1 MAANMLR
8 KVEVSQLMSEQQ
20 TEVPAERVL
29 LDVRPES
36 DCASASL
43 APISGDRTIS
53 SRLVDALKWIA
64 SFPAMLGM
72 FLVGRVFFEGRGF
85 VVDPD
90 IWWHIKVG
98 QDILRTHHF
107 PTVDP
112 YSFTA
117 AGTPWI
123 AYEWLGEIVLAFMYR
138 LGGVVSLC
146 VFLIAVGSII
156 LISLYWLA
164 TVRSGN
170 SKAAFISTLFLAS
183 LAFASFTLRPQMF
196 GYLFLILTLLVM
208 EKFRQGVSWALW
220 TLPLIFLAWVNTHG
234 SFIIGI
240 GVLGLYLVA
249 GLFSFQLGSV
259 QAIAWTR
266 KQRLQ
271 LETAL
276 LFCLAVLPITPYG
289 TQLAMY
295 PFDMAFSQPINVAN
309 VNEWRPM
316 PFELIG
322 GKIFLA
328 VVVILFL
335 LQMFYRFSWRLEEL
349 LLVAGGTAMACV
361 HVRFILLFVPFCA
374 PVFATMLARWVP
386 AYMRSK
392 DKYIANAVLMA
403 AVVAAMIHY
412 FPKRAALDK
421 KVAETYPVAALA
433 YLDAHPIPGKMLDY
447 YGFGG
452 YLVFVGRPVF
462 IDGRGDLYERSG
474 VFGDY
479 VHLNEFEAGSLGI
492 LRNYGIEVCLLGAKQ
507 SLAAVLS
514 VTPEWRRVYS
524 DDTSVIFVR
533 QPAGQ

>member
-1 MAANMLR
+1 MTQPL
-8 KVEVSQLMSEQQ
+8 
-20 TEVPAERVL
+20 TTVPLNR
-29 LDVRPES
+29 
-36 DCASASL
+36 SA
-43 APISGDRTIS
+43 
-53 SRLVDALKWIA
+53 VDATADIIAAATQVATPKLAAEPSSKFIEGLKWLV

-72 FLVGRVFFEGRGF
+72 FLIGRVFYEGRGF

-90 IWWHIKVG
+90 VWWHIKVG
-98 QDILRTHHF
+98 QDILHTHHF

-208 EKFRQGVSWALW
+208 EKFRRGVSWPLW

-240 GVLGLYLVA
+240 GVVGLYLCA

-259 QAIAWTR
+259 QAVAWTR

-289 TQLAMY
+289 TQLAVY

-316 PFELIG
+316 PFELVG
-322 GKIFLA
+322 GKIFLGLI
-328 VVVILFL
+328 VIFFL

-349 LLVAGGTAMACV
+349 LLVAGGTAMACL

-386 AYMRSK
+386 AYMRQK

-403 AVVAAMIHY
+403 AVIAAMIYY

-421 KVAETYPVAALA
+421 TVAATYPVAALD
-433 YLDAHPIPGKMLDY
+433 YLRAHPVRGKMLNY

-452 YLVFVGRPVF
+452 YLVFSGQPVF

-474 VFGDY
+474 VFSDY
-479 VHLNEFEAGSLGI
+479 IHLNEFEPGSLGV
-492 LRNYGIEVCLLGAKQ
+492 LRNYQIEECLLGTKQ

-524 DDTSVIFVR
+524 DDTSVIFIR
-533 QPAGQ
+533 QPAKQ

>member
-1 MAANMLR
+1 MTQPL
-8 KVEVSQLMSEQQ
+8 
-20 TEVPAERVL
+20 TTVPLNR
-29 LDVRPES
+29 
-36 DCASASL
+36 SA
-43 APISGDRTIS
+43 
-53 SRLVDALKWIA
+53 VDATADIIAAATQVATPKLTAEPSSKFVEGLKWLV

-72 FLVGRVFFEGRGF
+72 LLIGRVFYEGRGF

-90 IWWHIKVG
+90 VWWHIKVG
-98 QDILRTHHF
+98 QDILHTHHF

-123 AYEWLGEIVLAFMYR
+123 AYEWLGEIVLAWMYR

-156 LISLYWLA
+156 LLSLYWLA

-208 EKFRQGVSWALW
+208 EKFRQGVSWPLW
-220 TLPLIFLAWVNTHG
+220 ALPLIFLAWVNTHG

-240 GVLGLYLVA
+240 GVVGLYLVT

-259 QAIAWTR
+259 QAIEWTR

-289 TQLAMY
+289 TQLAVY

-316 PFELIG
+316 PFELVG
-322 GKIFLA
+322 GKIFLGL
-328 VVVILFL
+328 VVIFFL

-386 AYMRSK
+386 AYMRQK

-403 AVVAAMIHY
+403 AVIAAMIHY

-421 KVAETYPVAALA
+421 TVAATYPVAALD
-433 YLDAHPIPGKMLDY
+433 YLRTHPIRGKMLNY

-452 YLVFVGRPVF
+452 YLVFAGQPVF

-474 VFGDY
+474 VFSDY
-479 VHLNEFEAGSLGI
+479 IHLNEFEPGSLGV
-492 LRNYGIEVCLLGAKQ
+492 LRNYRIEECLLGTKQ

-514 VTPEWRRVYS
+514 VTPEWRRVYR

-533 QPAGQ
+533 NPAKQ

>member
-1 MAANMLR
+1 
-8 KVEVSQLMSEQQ
+8 MSPQPTDEPIVLSSES
-20 TEVPAERVL
+20 TAEVPG
-29 LDVRPES
+29 DVDLPARPS
-36 DCASASL
+36 MPANQAARSTSK
-43 APISGDRTIS
+43 
-53 SRLVDALKWIA
+53 LVEGLKWTV

-72 FLVGRVFFEGRGF
+72 FLIGRVFYEGRGF

-90 IWWHIKVG
+90 VWWHIKVG
-98 QDILRTHHF
+98 EDILRTHHW
-107 PTVDP
+107 PTTDP

-117 AGTPWI
+117 LGTPWI
-123 AYEWLGEIVLAFMYR
+123 AYEWLGEIALALMYR

-146 VFLIAVGSII
+146 VFLIAVGSVII
-156 LISLYWLA
+156 LSLYWLA

-170 SKAAFISTLFLAS
+170 SKAAFVSALFLAS
-183 LAFASFTLRPQMF
+183 LAFASFTLRPQML

-208 EKFRQGVSWALW
+208 EKFRQGVSWPLW
-220 TLPLIFLAWVNTHG
+220 TLPFIFLAWVNTHG

-240 GVLGLYLVA
+240 GVVALYLVA
-249 GLFSFQLGSV
+249 GLFSFQTGSV
-259 QAIAWTR
+259 EAIAWTR
-266 KQRLQ
+266 KQRLR

-289 TQLAMY
+289 TQLAVY

-322 GKIFLA
+322 GKIFLGF
-328 VVVILFL
+328 VVIFFL

-386 AYMRSK
+386 VYMRQK

-403 AVVAAMIHY
+403 GVVAAMIHY
-412 FPKRAALDK
+412 FPTRAAIDK
-421 KVAETYPVAALA
+421 TVAGTYPVAALN
-433 YLDAHPIPGKMLDY
+433 YLHTHPIPGKILNY

-452 YLVFVGRPVF
+452 YLVFSGQPVF

-479 VHLNEFEAGSLGI
+479 VHLNEFDPGSLGI
-492 LRNYGIEVCLLGAKQ
+492 LRNYGIEACLLGSKQ
-507 SLAAVLS
+507 SLAAVIA
-514 VTPEWRRVYS
+514 VTPDWRRVYS

-533 QPAGQ
+533 QPAKQ

>member
-1 MAANMLR
+1 
-8 KVEVSQLMSEQQ
+8 MSEQQ
-20 TEVPAERVL
+20 PAIPMNRSSIEVPA
-29 LDVRPES
+29 DVDPVGK
-36 DCASASL
+36 SASDVKRL
-43 APISGDRTIS
+43 IENS
-53 SRLVDALKWIA
+53 SSKLVEGLKWAI

-72 FLVGRVFFEGRGF
+72 FLIGRVFYEGRGF

-107 PTVDP
+107 PTVDV

-123 AYEWLGEIVLAFMYR
+123 AYEWLGEIPLALVYR
-138 LGGVVSLC
+138 AGGVVSLC
-146 VFLIAVGSII
+146 VFLMIFGSVI
-156 LISLYWLA
+156 LLTLYWLA

-170 SKAAFISTLFLAS
+170 SKAGFISTLFLAS

-196 GYLFLILTLLVM
+196 GYLFLVLTLLVM
-208 EKFRQGVSWALW
+208 EKYRQGVSWPLW

-240 GVLGLYLVA
+240 GVVGLYLVA
-249 GLFSFQLGSV
+249 GLFSFEAGSV
-259 QAIAWTR
+259 QAVAWTE
-266 KQRLQ
+266 KQRIW

-276 LFCLAVLPITPYG
+276 LLCLAVLPITPYG
-289 TQLAMY
+289 TQLAVY

-322 GKIFLA
+322 GKIFLGM
-328 VVVILFL
+328 VVIFFL
-335 LQMFYRFSWRLEEL
+335 LQMFFKYKWRLEEV
-349 LLVAGGTAMACV
+349 LLVAGGTAMACL
-361 HVRFILLFVPFCA
+361 HVRFILLFVPFSA
-374 PVFATMLARWVP
+374 PLFATMLARWIP
-386 AYMRSK
+386 AYMRQK

-403 AVVAAMIHY
+403 GVVAAMIHY
-412 FPKRAALDK
+412 FPTRASLDK

-452 YLVFVGRPVF
+452 YLVFAGRPVF

-479 VHLNEFEAGSLGI
+479 VHLNEFQPGSMGM
-492 LRNYGIEVCLLGAKQ
+492 LRNYGIDACLLGAKQ
-507 SLAAVLS
+507 SLAAVLLA
-514 VTPEWRRVYS
+514 TPEWRRVYS

-533 QPAGQ
+533 QPASQ

>member
-1 MAANMLR
+1 
-8 KVEVSQLMSEQQ
+8 MSEHETTIPLNRVL
-20 TEVPAERVL
+20 TEVPV
-29 LDVRPES
+29 DVDLPARS
-36 DCASASL
+36 GTFT
-43 APISGDRTIS
+43 APTAKPA
-53 SRLVDALKWIA
+53 SRLVEYAKLA
-64 SFPAMLGM
+64 VSFPAMLGVI
-72 FLVGRVFFEGRGF
+72 LIGRVFYEARGF
-85 VVDPD
+85 IVDPD
-90 IWWHIKVG
+90 VWWHIKVG
-98 QDILRTHHF
+98 QDLLRTHHW
-107 PTVDP
+107 PTTDT

-123 AYEWLGEIVLAFMYR
+123 AYEWLGEIVLAVVYR
-138 LGGVVSLC
+138 AGGLLGLLTMLLVLGSTIILSLC
-146 VFLIAVGSII
+146 
-156 LISLYWLA
+156 WLA
-164 TVRSGN
+164 SVRSGN
-170 SKAAFISTLFLAS
+170 FKAGFVSALMLAS

-208 EKFRQGVSWALW
+208 EKFRRGVTWPLW

-240 GVLGLYLVA
+240 GVVALYLLA
-249 GLFSFQLGSV
+249 GLFSFQAGSV
-259 QAIAWTR
+259 EAVAWTR

-289 TQLAMY
+289 TQLAVY

-322 GKIFLA
+322 GKIFLGL
-328 VVVILFL
+328 VVIFFL
-335 LQMFYRFSWRLEEL
+335 LQMFYRFSWRLEEV
-349 LLVAGGTAMACV
+349 LLVAGGTAMACL

-374 PVFATMLARWVP
+374 PIFAAMLARWVP
-386 AYMRSK
+386 AYMRHK
-392 DKYIANAVLMA
+392 DKYLANAVLML
-403 AVVAAMIHY
+403 AVVVAMIHY
-412 FPKRAALDK
+412 FPNRVALDK
-421 KVAETYPVAALA
+421 KVAETYPVAALE
-433 YLDAHPIPGKMLDY
+433 YLNAHPVPGKMLDY

-452 YLVFVGRPVF
+452 YLVFAGRPVF

-479 VHLNEFEAGSLGI
+479 VHLNEFEAGSLAI
-492 LRNYGIEVCLLGAKQ
+492 LRNYGIDACLLGTKQ

-514 VTPEWRRVYS
+514 VSPEWRRIYG

-533 QPAGQ
+533 QPAKQ

>member
-1 MAANMLR
+1 
-8 KVEVSQLMSEQQ
+8 MSDQQ
-20 TEVPAERVL
+20 PAIPMNSSSIEVPT
-29 LDVRPES
+29 DVDPVAKPVSADSPRTES
-36 DCASASL
+36 
-43 APISGDRTIS
+43 S
-53 SRLVDALKWIA
+53 SSNVVEGLKWAI

-72 FLVGRVFFEGRGF
+72 FLIGRVFYEGRGF

-98 QDILRTHHF
+98 QDILRTHHW
-107 PTVDP
+107 PTVDA

-123 AYEWLGEIVLAFMYR
+123 AYEWLGEIVLALVYR
-138 LGGVVSLC
+138 AGGVVALC
-146 VFLIAVGSII
+146 VFLMIFGSVI
-156 LISLYWLA
+156 LLTLYWLA

-170 SKAAFISTLFLAS
+170 SKAGFIATLFLAS

-208 EKFRQGVSWALW
+208 EKFRQGVSWPLW
-220 TLPLIFLAWVNTHG
+220 TLPLIFLAWVNVHG

-240 GVLGLYLVA
+240 GVVGLYLVA
-249 GLFSFQLGSV
+249 GLFSFQAGSV
-259 QAIAWTR
+259 QAVAWTE
-266 KQRLQ
+266 KQRIR

-276 LFCLAVLPITPYG
+276 LLCLAVLPITPYG
-289 TQLAMY
+289 TQLAVY

-316 PFELIG
+316 PFELVG
-322 GKIFLA
+322 GKIFLGM
-328 VVVILFL
+328 VVIFFL
-335 LQMFYRFSWRLEEL
+335 LQMFFKYSWRLEEVL
-349 LLVAGGTAMACV
+349 LIAGGTAMACL
-361 HVRFILLFVPFCA
+361 HVRFILLFVPFSA
-374 PVFATMLARWVP
+374 PLFATMLARWIP
-386 AYMRSK
+386 AYMRQK

-403 AVVAAMIHY
+403 GVVAAMIHY
-412 FPKRAALDK
+412 FPTRASLDK

-433 YLDAHPIPGKMLDY
+433 FLDAHPVAGKMLDF

-452 YLVFVGRPVF
+452 YLVFAGRPVF

-479 VHLNEFEAGSLGI
+479 VHLNEFQPGSMGI
-492 LRNYGIEVCLLGAKQ
+492 LRNYGIDACLLGAKQ
-507 SLAAVLS
+507 SLAAVLLA
-514 VTPEWRRVYS
+514 TPEWRRVYS

-533 QPAGQ
+533 QPASQ